1 MAHPVQATIAPAFDL
16 LYFTFILYLFNFV
29 FYLFTL
35 SFMYLK
41 KLALTNFKNYELDEL
56 EFSPKINCFTGN
68 NGVGKTN
75 ILDAIHY
82 LSLTKSFFNNID
94 SISIRHGEDFFIIQ
108 GTFVRDE
115 EEDQIYCAFQRQ
127 KQKLLKINGKEYQ
140 KLSDHVGRYPVV
152 MISPADSA
160 LITEGSEDR
169 RKFLNKIISQYN
181 GVYLDSVLRYS
192 KALQQRNKLLKDFR
206 SSGNFDSDAL
216 SIWDN
221 QLVKHGEYVFR
232 EREILVN
239 ELIPVFQEY
248 YSLISSGKEKVKLHY
263 RSHLAEGDF
272 QKTLKNSLNK
282 DRFLEYT
289 TVGIHKDDLLL
300 EMDDYSVKSLGSQGQ
315 QKSYLVALKLAKF
328 DYIKRKAGFSPILL
342 LDDIFDKFDAERVEQ
357 IIRLVGNHRFGQ
369 IFITDTHQNRLQEI
383 LSSHKTD
390 YKLFRIGDNLVE
402 EVSQNGKK

>member
-1 MAHPVQATIAPAFDL
+1 
-16 LYFTFILYLFNFV
+16 
-29 FYLFTL
+29 
-35 SFMYLK
+35 MYLQ
-41 KLALTNFKNYELDEL
+41 KLALTNFKNYELNEL

-94 SISIRHGEDFFIIQ
+94 SISIRHGEEYFIIQ
-108 GTFVRDE
+108 GTFTRDGA
-115 EEDQIYCAFQRQ
+115 EDNIYCAFQRQ
-127 KQKLLKINGKEYQ
+127 KQKLLKRNGKEYQ

-169 RKFLNKIISQYN
+169 RRFMNKIISQYN
-181 GVYLDSVLRYS
+181 SEYLDSVLRYS

-206 SSGNFDSDAL
+206 FSGKFDPDAI
-216 SIWDN
+216 SIWDS
-221 QLVKHGEYVFR
+221 QLVRYGNYVFS
-232 EREILVN
+232 EREVLVN

-248 YSLISSGKEKVKLHY
+248 YSLISSGKENVRLKY
-263 RSHLAEGDF
+263 RSHLAEGSF
-272 QKTLKNSLNK
+272 QDALNNSLPK
-282 DRFLEYT
+282 DRVLEYT
-289 TVGIHKDDLLL
+289 TVGVHKDDLIL
-300 EMDDYSVKSLGSQGQ
+300 EMNDFPVKALGSQGQ

-328 DYIKRKAGFSPILL
+328 DYIKRKAGFSPVLL
-342 LDDIFDKFDAERVEQ
+342 LDDIFDKFDASRVEQ

-383 LSSHKTD
+383 LSSHNTE
-390 YKLFRIGDNLVE
+390 YKLFRIEDNGVE
-402 EVSQNGKK
+402 EVAHNGA